1 MQNPTSYRI
10 LRATVLAGLA
20 ALTMATHVFVAI
32 DRIRVKVVEAP
43 TAATAAVVRA
53 TTVRSPAANELRSP
67 FALIARINSQSAE
80 RNSFSISVD
89 GASVCKR
96 DVAGGGSRRVDCA
109 VAGPWNPRGEHE
121 VAIQGP
127 ATPWTLEYLELATH
141 HGNTD
146 GAHYLV
152 VLPAASDH
160 YARPAFGW
168 VIATFLL
175 LTAAILLLPAAP
187 PLPGWV
193 RVLYRVVV
201 GVVVLELAVSQISQ
215 WISDY
220 RIVVSA
226 GTFARLLILPFI
238 PRLWV
243 AGRTSVSAFFKRYW
257 SSIYQPGIDA
267 APAPGQIRWQT
278 RVLVGLAMA
287 AFGAVFLHA
296 QLWHMDSVPDKG
308 DPLFSVWRLGWVYNQ
323 MLGDPRSLFDANI
336 FHPARLTLTFS
347 DSTLLPAV
355 MNAPLLAAG
364 VHPVTAYN
372 VILVGSFLASAF
384 TCYLLVEELTGSTAA
399 GFIAGLLFGFYPF
412 RFEHYSHL
420 ELLMGYWI
428 PLSLFALHRF
438 VATAKVR
445 YAVLAALM
453 AVAQLYSSM
462 YLAVFYLLVAAVMFG
477 LLLWLTR
484 PDVRALARGAVIAG
498 VLALALAFPLSN
510 KYTSAHLKER
520 DVGEVAVYSADLSD
534 YLRAELR
541 STLWAGRTLP
551 NTKPERA
558 LFPGLM
564 ILVLAA
570 VALVPPL
577 GATRIAYAGALVF
590 SVELS
595 RGYNSF
601 LYLGLYE
608 TLSFMRGIR
617 SPARASLLV
626 GLTLAVLAGFA
637 VRRLIAHRS
646 RVWSAGIVGALT
658 VLIGVDL
665 YPTLFLEPVWPEPPP
680 IYQALGDRRDAVLA
694 EFPLGLSPGAGLTDI
709 PQMYFSLWHWNQIVD
724 GYSGHGPE
732 GYGDFQRGMQSFPSE
747 PSLELL
753 RARGVTHVT
762 VNCALYVT
770 GCETLLKEIE
780 AVADL
785 RLLVSATWEGKPVRL
800 YALKP

>member
-1 MQNPTSYRI
+1 MHNRTGYRI
-10 LRATVLAGLA
+10 VRAIVLAGIA
-20 ALTMATHVFVAI
+20 ALLLATHVFVAI
-32 DRIRVKVVEAP
+32 DRVRVNVLEAP
-43 TAATAAVVRA
+43 TSATAGVVRA
-53 TTVRSPAANELRSP
+53 NTGGFPAANELRPP
-67 FALIARINSQSAE
+67 FALIARINGQSAE
-80 RNSFSISVD
+80 TGSFTISID
-89 GASVCKR
+89 GAPVCKR
-96 DVAGGGSRRVDCA
+96 DVVGGGSRRVDCA
-109 VAGPWNPRGEHE
+109 VAVPWNPRSEHE
-121 VAIQGP
+121 VAFQGP
-127 ATPWTLEYLELATH
+127 ATPWTLEYLALATH
-141 HGNTD
+141 HGSTD

-152 VLPAASDH
+152 VLPASSDH
-160 YARPAFGW
+160 YVRPAFGW
-168 VIATFLL
+168 VIATWLL

-187 PLPGWV
+187 PLPGWI
-193 RVLYRVVV
+193 RLLYRVVA
-201 GVVVLELAVSQISQ
+201 GAMVLEFGLSLCSQ

-220 RIVVSA
+220 RIVISA

-243 AGRTSVSAFFKRYW
+243 AGRTSVPAFLKRHR
-257 SSIYQPGIDA
+257 SSIFQADIDA
-267 APAPGQIRWQT
+267 APTPGQIRWQT

-287 AFGAVFLHA
+287 AFGAVFLHS

-308 DPLFSVWRLGWVYNQ
+308 DPLFSMWRLGWVYHQ

-364 VHPVTAYN
+364 MHPVTAYN

-384 TCYLLVEELTGSTAA
+384 ACYLLVEELTGSTAS

-420 ELLMGYWI
+420 ELLMGFWI
-428 PLSLFALHRF
+428 PLSLLALHRF
-438 VATAKVR
+438 LATAKVR

-477 LLLWLTR
+477 LLLRLIR
-484 PDVRALARGAVIAG
+484 PDFRALARGAVIAG
-498 VLALALAFPLSN
+498 VMALALAFPLSS

-520 DVGEVAVYSADLSD
+520 AVAEVAVYSADLSD
-534 YLRAELR
+534 YLRAHPR
-541 STLWAGRTLP
+541 SALWADRALANP
-551 NTKPERA
+551 KPERA

-570 VALVPPL
+570 MALLPPL
-577 GATRIAYAGALVF
+577 GATRIVYAGALVF
-590 SVELS
+590 SVEIS

-601 LYLGLYE
+601 LYVGLYR

-626 GLTLAVLAGFA
+626 GLALAVLAGFA

-646 RVWSAGIVGALT
+646 RVWSAGIVGTLT

-665 YPTLFLEPVWPEPPP
+665 YPTLVLEPVWPEPPS
-680 IYQALGDRRDAVLA
+680 IYQALGDREDAVLA

-747 PSLELL
+747 SSLELL

-762 VNCALYVT
+762 VNCALYFK
-770 GCETLLKEIE
+770 GCETLLKGIDT
-780 AVADL
+780 VADL
-785 RLLVSATWEGKPVRL
+785 RLLASATFEGKPVRL
-800 YALKP
+800 YALMR